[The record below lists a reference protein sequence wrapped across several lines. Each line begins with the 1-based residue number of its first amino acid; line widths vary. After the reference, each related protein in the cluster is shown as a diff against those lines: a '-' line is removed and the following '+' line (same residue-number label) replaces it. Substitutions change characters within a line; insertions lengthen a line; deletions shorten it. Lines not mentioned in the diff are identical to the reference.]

1 MYCPSAHAEK
11 KPAKDLKKTTTF
23 AKSYNVV
30 YIHVLKVSDI
40 KKILHNNANS
50 SDYVNDSLMY

>member
-11 KPAKDLKKTTTF
+11 KPAKDLKKTTIF

-40 KKILHNNANS
+40 KKKLHNNANV
-50 SDYVNDSLMY
+50 SDYVNDI